1 MGKLSCP
8 VRESKNYKEKENFT
22 EKKKQQRQQIFQKT
36 TMFVFLQKYDKNI
49 IVRGFVMQWYQG
61 LIIHNEPSPK

>member
-22 EKKKQQRQQIFQKT
+22 EKKKQQQQQQQQQVIQKT
-36 TMFVFLQKYDKNI
+36 TGFVFLTC
-49 IVRGFVMQWYQG
+49 RT
-61 LIIHNEPSPK
+61 P